1 MLKTMSQIFICI
13 FAATGMAALTAVFCG
28 ATHQLLIAAISG
40 AMCALLM
47 SSLKEEAKNE
57 N

>member
-1 MLKTMSQIFICI
+1 MSQIFICI